1 MPMTVDL
8 TGQIALVTGSGRNIG
23 KNIASVLAA
32 NGATVIFSDIKLED
46 AAAAARDIPRAT
58 AMALNVAD
66 EAAIAEVMDVII
78 ARFGRIDILVNNAGI
93 NTSKRVTTDEFPRSE
108 WDNILAVDLTGLF
121 LMSRAALKHMRQ
133 QQSGRIINIS
143 SVVGVV
149 PLRNQCAFGAAKA
162 GVGNFTKAMAVEFGN
177 DGILVNAI
185 APGSI
190 LMDGTRSMFYG
201 TGNGPTELGKRMLS
215 HVPLGKPGECEDIA
229 YTVLFLAAPE
239 SKYLTGQII
248 CVDGGWTA
256 GYTRD
261 F

>member
-8 TGQIALVTGSGRNIG
+8 TGSIALVTGAGRNIG
-23 KNIASVLAA
+23 QSIATTLAA
-32 NGATVIFSDIKLED
+32 SGATVVFTDVRAED
-46 AAAAARDIPRAT
+46 AQAAAAGVPRAEG
-58 AMALNVAD
+58 MALNVAD
-66 EAAIAEVMDVII
+66 EPAVEAAISTVV

-93 NTSKRVTTDEFPRSE
+93 NTTQRVAVDEFPRSE
-108 WDNILAVDLTGLF
+108 WDKILAVDLTGLF
-121 LMSRAALKHMRQ
+121 LMCKAVARHMRRQ
-133 QQSGRIINIS
+133 RAGRIINIA

-162 GVGNFTKAMAVEFGN
+162 GVINFTKAMAVELGA

-190 LMDGTRSMFYG
+190 LTDGTRTLFYG
-201 TGNGPTELGKRMLS
+201 TATGANAQASRMLS
-215 HVPLGKPGECEDIA
+215 HVPLGRPGECEDIA
-229 YTVLFLAAPE
+229 YATLFLAAPE
-239 SKYLTGQII
+239 SRYITGQAL